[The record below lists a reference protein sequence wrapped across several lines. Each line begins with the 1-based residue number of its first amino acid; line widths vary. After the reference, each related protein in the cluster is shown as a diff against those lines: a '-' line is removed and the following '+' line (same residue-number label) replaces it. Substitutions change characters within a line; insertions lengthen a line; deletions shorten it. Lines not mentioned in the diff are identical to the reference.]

1 MRSLF
6 KILTLATALAVTAA
20 PSLATDTLRATVDEV
35 VKPLMAR
42 HHLPGLSVAIRHAG
56 QSHVFHY
63 GVASRETRKPV
74 DDRTLFEIGSLSKPF
89 TGTLLARLEA
99 EGTVDLSA
107 AAQSILPDLAGSHVG
122 RATVREL
129 HTYVAGGLPLQFP
142 NGVDETNFVAFYR
155 RFEPTSTIGASRL
168 YSNPSLGLSGHL
180 TAAKAGRSLAALMA
194 EKILQPLQLA
204 DTFLKVPDARRADY
218 AQGYTR
224 DGAPVRVNPGLFDQ
238 EAYGVK
244 TTASDLLRFVAASAD
259 PAGSATSLGAAFVAA
274 RTGLYRVGGM
284 HQGLGWEL
292 YAAPALLGE
301 LLHGAEPDFVLKANA
316 VERPRQPVAGAAV
329 GTVSKTGSTGGFGAY
344 ALFQPARGTAIVI
357 LANRFWPN
365 PARIE
370 AAHAILARI
379 DPGFFAVLAPPSK

>member
-1 MRSLF
+1 MQSLL
-6 KILTLATALAVTAA
+6 KILTLVTGLLVPAT
-20 PSLATDTLRATVDEV
+20 PSLASDTLHSTVDAI
-35 VKPLMAR
+35 VKPLMVQ
-42 HHLPGLSVAIRHAG
+42 HDLPGLSVAILHAG

-63 GVASRETRKPV
+63 GVASLETRKPV

-99 EGTVDLSA
+99 EGSVDLSA
-107 AAQSILPDLAGSHVG
+107 AAQSILPDLKGSPVG
-122 RATVREL
+122 RATLREL

-142 NGVDETNFVAFYR
+142 YGVDETNFVAFYR
-155 RFEPTSTIGASRL
+155 QFEPTGAIGANRL

-180 TAAKAGRSLAALMA
+180 AAARAGRPFASLLADKVLEPLALV
-194 EKILQPLQLA
+194 
-204 DTFLKVPDARRADY
+204 DTFLDVPGARRADY

-244 TTASDLLRFVAASAD
+244 TTARDLLRFVAASTE
-259 PAGSATSLGAAFVAA
+259 PAGSGTNLGTAFVAA
-274 RTGLYRVGGM
+274 RTGLYRVGRM

-292 YAAPALLGE
+292 YAAPARLGDLLQ
-301 LLHGAEPDFVLKANA
+301 GAEPDFVLKANA
-316 VERPRQPVAGAAV
+316 VERPGQPVVGAAV

-344 ALFQPARGTAIVI
+344 ALFQPARGTAIVM

-365 PARIE
+365 QARIE
-370 AAHAILARI
+370 AAHAIIAKI
-379 DPGFFAVLAPPSK
+379 DPGFVANVARSSP